1 MGFVPPVGLYSYSY
15 PQGMSKRQK
24 KTEEKDDFGAFEKH
38 TKGIGMKLLLKMG
51 FKPVI
56 IDGVSVLK

>member
-1 MGFVPPVGLYSYSY
+1 MV
-15 PQGMSKRQK
+15 K
-24 KTEEKDDFGAFEKH
+24 KKAKLDRKDEKDDFGAFEKH

-56 IDGVSVLK
+56 YKFA

>member
-1 MGFVPPVGLYSYSY
+1 M
-15 PQGMSKRQK
+15 KRVK
-24 KTEEKDDFGAFEKH
+24 KDEEKEKESFGAFEKH

-56 IDGVSVLK
+56 NI